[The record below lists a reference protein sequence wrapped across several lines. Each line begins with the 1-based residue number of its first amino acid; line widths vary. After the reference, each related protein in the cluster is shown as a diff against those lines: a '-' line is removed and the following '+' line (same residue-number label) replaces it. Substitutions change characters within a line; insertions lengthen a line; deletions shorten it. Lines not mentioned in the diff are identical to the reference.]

1 MKNHLATIAFDDIAP
16 SQGPLVGGKC
26 FNLGKLR
33 QRLSKSGLRVPN
45 GFAITT
51 NSWKVFLDGNPKLE
65 DGIHK
70 ELLAIDFKKAA
81 TVRAQSKKIR
91 AMVIAA
97 KMPAELGEE
106 ITKAYKILE
115 KEYWPSLDVAVRSSA
130 VEEDM
135 EGTSFAGQYDTFL
148 NVRTP
153 KNVIHMTQEC
163 FASLFN
169 ERALWYRREKKF
181 PLFAAKGIAV
191 GVQKM
196 VRSDLAASGIGFSQ
210 EPVSLA
216 SYLISI
222 DSSWGLAEPIVQG
235 SVTPDRFLV
244 QKPLEKGGKLL
255 LIGKTLGAKEKKLV
269 YAKGAGRMTVEMTP
283 SPAMR
288 ASFSLTDA
296 EALEVARDILAISE
310 DYGKPMDVEW
320 AKDGEPGGKNTDGK
334 IYVVQARPATYE
346 RDPLLTKHC
355 RVQGKSEVISR
366 GLIAS
371 PGNGA
376 AKGTA
381 KMILSADTKEVFETG
396 SVLVA
401 PMTDP
406 DWLPLM
412 KRSAA
417 IVTDRGGKNCHA
429 AIVARELGI
438 PCIVAT
444 GNATKTVKNGAQV
457 TVDCDSGEEGLVMK
471 GLLPIK
477 EEVVDL
483 RKVIQQKKGLKTK
496 IMTIMAD
503 PSAAQ
508 QFSHYP
514 NDGIGLAR
522 MEFVLNR
529 GVQFHPLLAI
539 HPKKVNEL
547 SAAQKKTLKEL
558 TDGYPSLQDYFISK
572 VKDGVAQLAASV
584 YPNPVIVRFSD
595 FRSNEYS
602 GLIGGTMFEPHEE
615 NPMIGYRG
623 ASRYYSELYKEAF
636 KLECEAIKAARKMG
650 YTNIKV
656 MIPFCRTPLEAQ
668 KVTDII
674 HGCGLATK
682 TEGCEIYCM
691 VEIPSNVI
699 LLDDFAPYFDGFSI
713 GSNDL
718 TQLTLGLDRDSEL
731 IAHVGDERNEAVKAL
746 IAMAISKARKLGKP
760 IGLCGQAPSNY
771 PDYAEFLVSN
781 GITSLSVSPDAIP
794 NTVPIVAKAEGNSS
808 FPKGGGQ

>member
-1 MKNHLATIAFDDIAP
+1 MEKNILTIPFDEIEA
-16 SQGPLVGGKC
+16 SHGPLVGGKC

-33 QRLSKSGLRVPN
+33 QRLSQKGLRVPN
-45 GFAITT
+45 GFALTT
-51 NSWKVFLDGNPKLE
+51 NSWRVFLAGNPKLNDE
-65 DGIHK
+65 IHK
-70 ELLAIDFKKAA
+70 TLLGIKWNNAA
-81 TVRAQSKKIR
+81 TVKAQSKKVR
-91 AMVIAA
+91 AMVISA
-97 KMPAELGEE
+97 KMPDELAKV
-106 ITKAYKILE
+106 ITTAYNILE
-115 KEYWPSLDVAVRSSA
+115 KEYWPNLDVAVRSSA

-148 NVRTP
+148 NIRTA
-153 KNVIHMTQEC
+153 KNVTHMAQEC

-169 ERALWYRREKKF
+169 ERALWYRHEKGF
-181 PLFAAKGIAV
+181 PLFAEKGIAV

-216 SYLISI
+216 PYLISI
-222 DSSWGLAEPIVQG
+222 DSSLGLAEPIVQG

-244 QKPLEKGGKLL
+244 QKPLEKDGNLI
-255 LIGKTLGAKEKKLV
+255 LIGKTVGAKEKKLV
-269 YAKGAGRMTVEMTP
+269 YAKSGNKPTVLVTP
-283 SPAMR
+283 SPKMR

-296 EALEVARDILAISE
+296 EALEVAKDIFSICE

-320 AKDGEPGGKNTDGK
+320 AKDGEPMPEGRQAGGNHTDGK

-346 RDPLLTKHC
+346 RDPLMTKHC
-355 RVQGKSEVISR
+355 RVQGSSQIITR

-376 AKGTA
+376 AKGVA
-381 KMILSADTKEVFETG
+381 RMILSADSKEVFDTG
-396 SVLVA
+396 SILIA

-412 KRSAA
+412 KRASA
-417 IVTDRGGKNCHA
+417 IVTDKGGKNCHA

-444 GNATKTVKNGAQV
+444 GNATKVIKNRTDI
-457 TVDCDSGEEGLVMK
+457 TVDCDSGEEGLIMK

-477 EEVVDL
+477 EEQVDL
-483 RKVIQQKKGLKTK
+483 RGVVELKKTIKTK
-496 IMTIMAD
+496 VMMIMAD
-503 PSAAQ
+503 PTAAQ
-508 QFSHYP
+508 QFSFYP

-522 MEFVLNR
+522 MEFILNR
-529 GVQFHPLLAI
+529 AVQFHPLLAI
-539 HPKKVNEL
+539 HPEKVKKL
-547 SAAQKKTLKEL
+547 SSADQKTLATL
-558 TDGYPSLQDYFISK
+558 TGGYPSLKEYFISK
-572 VKDGVAQLAASV
+572 VTDGVAQLAASV
-584 YPNPVIVRFSD
+584 YPNPIIVRFSD

-623 ASRYYSELYKEAF
+623 ANRYYSDLYREAF
-636 KLECEAIKAARKMG
+636 KLECLAMKSVRAMG
-650 YTNIKV
+650 YHNVKV
-656 MIPFCRTPLEAQ
+656 MIPFCRTPLEAK

-674 HGCGLATK
+674 HECGLATK
-682 TEGCEIYCM
+682 EEGCEIYCM

-699 LLDDFAPYFDGFSI
+699 LLEKFAEYFDGFSI

-731 IAHVGDERNEAVKAL
+731 IASVGDERNDAVKEL
-746 IAMAISKARKLGKP
+746 IRMAIEKARKLNKP

-771 PDYAEFLVSN
+771 PEYAEFLVSL

-794 NTVPIVAKAEGNSS
+794 GAISAVAKAEHV
-808 FPKGGGQ
+808 